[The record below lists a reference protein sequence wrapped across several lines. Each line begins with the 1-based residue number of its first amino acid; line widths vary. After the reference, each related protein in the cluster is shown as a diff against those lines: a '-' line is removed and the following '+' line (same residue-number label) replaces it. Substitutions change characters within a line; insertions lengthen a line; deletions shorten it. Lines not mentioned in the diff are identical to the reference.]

1 MWLTLLFC
9 FEWIKTNDT
18 IVVTIM
24 SQYYSFQH
32 CRQYFRKKV
41 MHYLTIFNHQ
51 KFTLSICSELFW
63 NAYYNYLPENL
74 FYCCFQTFCC
84 PLTLI
89 ENLVLS
95 IYIGLS
101 MASSL
106 TFFVDHFYF
115 FFTVSETLTTYWKE
129 LSSLF
134 GFYYSFLFFN
144 PSWESMYDLPLLNLS
159 YELCKSMHQHYRKQ
173 KYHLS
178 LAILNLFDTSE
189 CQIGMVNSF

>member
-115 FFTVSETLTTYWKE
+115 FSQWVKLLLHTEKSYHHSLEFITAFCFLTLHE
-129 LSSLF
+129 
-134 GFYYSFLFFN
+134 
-144 PSWESMYDLPLLNLS
+144 NLCMI
-159 YELCKSMHQHYRKQ
+159 YHY
-173 KYHLS
+173 
-178 LAILNLFDTSE
+178 
-189 CQIGMVNSF
+189 